1 MKKIITIITLIIT
14 TASFAQMKVTNKKD
28 EPKPELIGE
37 YKILSKSQAKLE
49 KKGDVYIFTYRDQL
63 FTTRDE
69 YKHFLF
75 RSSDFDAFYDLLT
88 NFEGIEKGEEKTVD
102 LEDGGKLSIEYK
114 KLLGQMYVRIVHVD
128 EAAVGGAVI
137 DLEPK
142 KVNKIF
148 GKDGK

>member
-14 TASFAQMKVTNKKD
+14 TASFAQMKVTDNKD

-37 YKILSKSQAKLE
+37 YKILSTSQAKLE
-49 KKGDVYIFTYRDQL
+49 KLGDVCIFTYRDQK

-75 RSSDFDAFYDLLT
+75 RSSDLETFYGLLT
-88 NFEGIEKGEEKTVD
+88 NFEGIEKGEKKTIE
-102 LEDGGKLSIEYK
+102 LEDGGKLYIEYK
-114 KLLGQMYVRIVHVD
+114 KLMGQMYVSIIHIDNADVTGSV
-128 EAAVGGAVI
+128 V

-142 KVNKIF
+142 RVKKIF
-148 GKDGK
+148 GKK